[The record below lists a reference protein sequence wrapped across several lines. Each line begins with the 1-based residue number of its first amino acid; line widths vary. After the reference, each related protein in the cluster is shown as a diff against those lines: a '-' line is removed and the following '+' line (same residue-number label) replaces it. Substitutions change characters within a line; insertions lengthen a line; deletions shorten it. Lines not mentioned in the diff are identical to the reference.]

1 MSSNTKT
8 APRIVVVDGANGFR
22 RLIAT
27 YLLAKWPSATVE
39 EVDPF
44 SQTLLGPEIVF
55 GTSGDVVVMGGIG
68 TVKEGISIL
77 HRLRN
82 RPQCPPVV
90 LLVAQQLA
98 DDVDQ
103 FIAAGAAGVL
113 FKDALSQA
121 ALCRLVGRLLLHDLP
136 LFSPPPMSV
145 TLTEQ
150 GGQPSDPA
158 NHKPSKPK
166 TFGTFSFVKA
176 GISGETICVNIQ
188 GYRYIATLA
197 SSPMAQVF
205 LAEQIAQGTDKRD
218 IPKPGHPDE
227 HQKHDKRSAHQRAVI
242 KVLTASPT
250 NNFDGITRFCWRYQ
264 FIHSLQG
271 HHVVRYLDM
280 GIAGAW
286 PYAVLE
292 YLADG
297 NLRRIMSV
305 DPTTA
310 DDLATV
316 RIMHGLAEALSAVHA
331 GNIAHLDLKPEN
343 VFFRVGGTGKN
354 EITLR
359 HAQSSSQSPCELV
372 LIDFNISAPFGR
384 TAKSTLATN
393 LLGGGEGAGAPVLG
407 TPAYMSPEQGQ
418 GLPIDGRSDLYSLGA
433 IFFEMLAGEKPYA
446 AKNDAE
452 LLYRHIHDEIPLLP
466 KRARQFQPIVDRL
479 MAKRPEERYATATEL
494 SESLAP
500 FLADA

>member
-1 MSSNTKT
+1 MSSNTET

-27 YLLAKWPSATVE
+27 YLLAKWPNATVE

-98 DDVDQ
+98 DDVGQ

-121 ALCRLVGRLLLHDLP
+121 ALCNLVGRLLLHDLP
-136 LFSPPPMSV
+136 LFSPPLPTDTVSADDA
-145 TLTEQ
+145 Q
-150 GGQPSDPA
+150 SNKPA
-158 NHKPSKPK
+158 LHKPSKPK
-166 TFGTFSFVKA
+166 SFGTFNFVKA
-176 GISGETICVNIQ
+176 GIRGETTSVNIQ

-205 LAEQIAQGTDKRD
+205 LAEQIGNGLNKQDIEKR
-218 IPKPGHPDE
+218 PTL
-227 HQKHDKRSAHQRAVI
+227 QRTQQRAVI
-242 KVLTASPT
+242 KVLTAAPT
-250 NNFDGITRFCWRYQ
+250 NNFDGVTRFCKRYQ

-271 HHVVRYLDM
+271 RHVVRYLDM

-292 YLADG
+292 YFIEGD
-297 NLRRIMSV
+297 LRQIMSAN
-305 DPTTA
+305 PTTA

-316 RIMHGLAEALSAVHA
+316 RILNDLAEALSTLHS

-343 VFFRVGGTGKN
+343 VFFRAGDSGNNG
-354 EITLR
+354 I
-359 HAQSSSQSPCELV
+359 SQSRTQSRGELV

-384 TAKSTLATN
+384 TAKSTLAAN
-393 LLGGGEGAGAPVLG
+393 LLGGGDGAGAPVLG

-433 IFFEMLAGEKPYA
+433 IFFEMLTGKKPYS

-479 MAKRPEERYATATEL
+479 LAKFPEERYATAAEL
-494 SESLAP
+494 SKALAP
-500 FLADA
+500 FIADA